1 MYEEDFN
8 IVLLNDLAASAGKM
22 LFEVDYGSTPV
33 SLCSIKDADTR
44 KEAEALL
51 EMVDQGQIQEAED
64 KMFNITNVRTADN
77 MMVGFVYYAYLTG
90 KDNDWLA
97 KYSYSP
103 QKIKERIRYFAERYG
118 IEEMVDLF
126 FYE

>member
-1 MYEEDFN
+1 
-8 IVLLNDLAASAGKM
+8 
-22 LFEVDYGSTPV
+22 
-33 SLCSIKDADTR
+33 
-44 KEAEALL
+44 
-51 EMVDQGQIQEAED
+51 MVDQGQIQEAED
-64 KMFNITNVRTADN
+64 KIFTINNIRTADN
-77 MMVGFVYYAYLTG
+77 MMMGFVYYAYLMG

-103 QKIKERIRYFAERYG
+103 QKIKERIRYFATQFG